1 MNIVTKRQ
9 LAILAQATALSLNSQ
24 FIFVCFLNGKKQK
37 PKEKTSN
44 KLFVLFKLQL
54 LLVLL
59 VIPTQSILVK
69 KIFFG
74 AEIQDIYCVRQR
86 TSSGESSLFI
96 AILGD
101 APA

>member
-1 MNIVTKRQ
+1 M
-9 LAILAQATALSLNSQ
+9 AQAKALSLKSQ

-37 PKEKTSN
+37 PKEKTSK

-54 LLVLL
+54 LLL
-59 VIPTQSILVK
+59 VILTQSILAK

-86 TSSGESSLFI
+86 TSSGEPSLFI